1 MSLRTVGLIWNCG
14 VWLAIRTN
22 RGVPVTVADNAV
34 DRPLVDVVIE
44 AIDADDDLSDEAKY
58 FVLAALEGPTA
69 LQELLDGIS
78 TPHVPEPSGSK
89 LVEEPV
95 GAFLTSIT
103 VAGFR
108 GIGPKAA
115 LALHPAPG
123 ITIVSGRN
131 GSGKSSFAEAL
142 EFAITGSSYRWENK
156 AKLWADTWRNLHQ
169 GDPCEVRVGL
179 TIEGSEPTVVGVDWT
194 SDAALKECSTW
205 TQVGKQKRTTGTD
218 ALGWKSAV
226 ELHRP
231 ILSYDEIGG
240 LFDATPST
248 LHDALAKL
256 LGLDEITDA
265 EKRLAAVLKE
275 IKGPRQR
282 AAESLR
288 QLKTTLSDAS
298 DDRAKTAADLVKK
311 RVADLDAVLALAT
324 GADASASPALIG
336 LKRLAALSAPT
347 QQRVDEVVAELR
359 AAAADTA
366 DSADEAL
373 SAVEQRNDLLDA
385 ALRLHSETGTIECP
399 VCATGTLDD
408 AWAEHSRAQLAEQ
421 NQKLAA
427 YKHSRRRLDQ
437 AQRAAVELGNEIADA
452 TAVEGVDLPSLS
464 EYRKSVA
471 LAREQPSS
479 SSTVAEHLATTIPAV
494 IESAEALRTEA
505 TEAAAQ
511 REDTWA
517 PIAGRLAAW
526 ATLESA
532 AREADEVVKN
542 VDAAKKWIASHAKQL
557 RDQRLAPIAEQ
568 ARDIWAELRQ
578 ESNVDIG
585 AINLVGHNTSRRVVM
600 TGSVDGVESE
610 ALSVMSQ
617 GELHALALA
626 LFIPRATTPN
636 SPFRFI
642 VLDDPIQAMDP
653 AKIDG
658 FIKVLSTLAKTR
670 QVIVFSHDD
679 RLATAIRQL
688 AVDARLVEVMREP
701 GSNISV
707 SETQNQATRY
717 FNDVRALVL
726 DENVP
731 DDVKRRVA
739 PGLFRLALESA
750 AQQVFYAKQHRAGES
765 RLVTEER
772 WSAVHKT
779 RNKIA
784 LAVHQDSE
792 RDLSQWLGFR
802 TERFP
807 TLHIAN
813 AGSHNGAD
821 RPITWEVVN
830 DLKKMVD
837 GILAE

>member
-1 MSLRTVGLIWNCG
+1 M
-14 VWLAIRTN
+14 
-22 RGVPVTVADNAV
+22 TVADSAV

-44 AIDADDDLSDEAKY
+44 AIDADDDLTDEVKLC
-58 FVLAALEGPTA
+58 VMAALEGPTS

-78 TPHVPEPSGSK
+78 TPHVPEPSGSQ

-115 LALHPAPG
+115 LEMHPAPG

-194 SDAALKECSTW
+194 SDAALKGCSTW
-205 TQVGKQKRTTGTD
+205 TQVGKQKRSNGTD

-248 LHDALAKL
+248 LHDALTKL

-275 IKGPRQR
+275 VKGPRQR

-288 QLKTTLSDAS
+288 QLKTSLSDAS
-298 DDRAKTAADLVKK
+298 DDRAKTAAALVKK

-359 AAAADTA
+359 AAVADTEDA
-366 DSADEAL
+366 ADEAL
-373 SAVEQRNDLLDA
+373 SAVEQGNDLLDA

-421 NQKLAA
+421 GQKLAA

-437 AQRAAVELGNEIADA
+437 AQRAAVELGNGITDA
-452 TAVEGVDLPSLS
+452 TAAEGVDLPSLS

-471 LAREQPSS
+471 VAREQPSS
-479 SSTVAEHLATTIPAV
+479 SSGVADHLATTMPAV
-494 IESAEALRTEA
+494 IESAESLRNEA
-505 TEAAAQ
+505 KDAAAQ

-532 AREADEVVKN
+532 AREADEAVKN

-578 ESNVDIG
+578 ESNVDFG

-617 GELHALALA
+617 GELHALGLA
-626 LFIPRATTPN
+626 LFIPRATTSN

-731 DDVKRRVA
+731 EDVKRRVA

-765 RLVTEER
+765 RLQTEER

-784 LAVHQDSE
+784 LAVHQDA
-792 RDLSQWLGFR
+792 DQDVSQWLGFR
-802 TERFP
+802 TERSP
-807 TLHIAN
+807 TLYIAN
-813 AGSHNGAD
+813 AGSHKGAD
-821 RPITWEVVN
+821 RPITWEVVG

>member
-1 MSLRTVGLIWNCG
+1 M
-14 VWLAIRTN
+14 
-22 RGVPVTVADNAV
+22 TVADNAV
-34 DRPLVDVVIE
+34 DRPLVDVVID
-44 AIDADDDLSDEAKY
+44 AIDADNDLSDEAKY
-58 FVLAALEGPTA
+58 FVLAALEGSTA
-69 LQELLDGIS
+69 LQELLDGVS
-78 TPHVPEPSGSK
+78 TPHVPEPSGSQ

-115 LALHPAPG
+115 LELHPAPG

-205 TQVGKQKRTTGTD
+205 TQVGKQKRSTGTD

-288 QLKTTLSDAS
+288 QLKTSLSDAS
-298 DDRAKTAADLVKK
+298 DDRVKTAADLVKK

-359 AAAADTA
+359 AAAADAA

-373 SAVEQRNDLLDA
+373 SVVEQRNDLLDA

-421 NQKLAA
+421 SQKLAA
-427 YKHSRRRLDQ
+427 YKNSRRRLDQ
-437 AQRAAVELGNEIADA
+437 AQRAAVELGNEIVDA
-452 TAVEGVDLPSLS
+452 TAVDGVDLPSLS

-471 LAREQPSS
+471 AAREQPSS
-479 SSTVAEHLATTIPAV
+479 SSGVADRFATTMPAV

-505 TEAAAQ
+505 EEAAAQ

-532 AREADEVVKN
+532 AREADEAVKN

-557 RDQRLAPIAEQ
+557 RNQRLAPIAVQ

-731 DDVKRRVA
+731 EDVKRRVA

-765 RLVTEER
+765 RMVTEER

-802 TERFP
+802 TERSP
-807 TLHIAN
+807 TLRIAN
-813 AGSHNGAD
+813 AGTHKGAD

>member
-1 MSLRTVGLIWNCG
+1 M
-14 VWLAIRTN
+14 
-22 RGVPVTVADNAV
+22 PVTVADNAV
-34 DRPLVDVVIE
+34 DRPLVDVVID
-44 AIDADDDLSDEAKY
+44 AIDADAELSDEVKY
-58 FVLAALEGPTA
+58 FVLAALEGPTS

-78 TPHVPEPSGSK
+78 TPHVPEPSGSQ

-95 GAFLTSIT
+95 GAFLTSIG

-108 GIGPKAA
+108 GIGPRAA
-115 LALHPAPG
+115 LQLHPAPG

-194 SDAALKECSTW
+194 SDAALKGCSTW
-205 TQVGKQKRTTGTD
+205 TQVGKQKRSTGTD

-275 IKGPRQR
+275 VKGPRQR

-288 QLKTTLSDAS
+288 QLKTSLSDAS
-298 DDRAKTAADLVKK
+298 DDRVNNAADLVKK

-324 GADASASPALIG
+324 GADASASRALIG

-373 SAVEQRNDLLDA
+373 SVVEQRNDLLDA

-408 AWAEHSRAQLAEQ
+408 AWAGHSRAQLAEQ
-421 NQKLAA
+421 SQKLAA

-464 EYRKSVA
+464 DYQKSVA
-471 LAREQPSS
+471 VAREQPPNPSGM
-479 SSTVAEHLATTIPAV
+479 ADHLATTIPAV
-494 IESAEALRTEA
+494 IEFAEALRTEA
-505 TEAAAQ
+505 KEAAAQ

-532 AREADEVVKN
+532 AREADEAVKN
-542 VDAAKKWIASHAKQL
+542 VDAAKKWSASHAKQL

-670 QVIVFSHDD
+670 QVVVFSHDD

-688 AVDARLVEVMREP
+688 AVDARMVEVTRET
-701 GSNISV
+701 GSSISV
-707 SETQNQATRY
+707 AQTLNQAKRY
-717 FNDVRALVL
+717 VEDVRALVQ
-726 DENVP
+726 DEKVP
-731 DDVKRRVA
+731 DEVKRRA
-739 PGLFRLALESA
+739 IPGLFRLALESA
-750 AQQVFYAKQHRAGES
+750 AQQLFYAKQYKEGGGRVE
-765 RLVTEER
+765 TEER
-772 WSAVHKT
+772 WSSAKT
-779 RNKIA
+779 TKKRLA
-784 LAVHQDSE
+784 LAVYNDIDK
-792 RDLSQWLGFR
+792 DLSQWLKFR
-802 TERFP
+802 EGRGGTV
-807 TLHIAN
+807 HIAN
-813 AGSHNGAD
+813 AGSHGSSD
-821 RPITWEVVN
+821 VPITWGVVN
-830 DLKKMVD
+830 DLERTVD